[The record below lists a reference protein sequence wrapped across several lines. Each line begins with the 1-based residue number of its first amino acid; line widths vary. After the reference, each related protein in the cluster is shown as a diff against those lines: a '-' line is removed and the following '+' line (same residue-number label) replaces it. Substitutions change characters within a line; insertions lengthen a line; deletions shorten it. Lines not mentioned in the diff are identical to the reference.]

1 VTYDLFL
8 ACDPGKKGAWAL
20 LNQAGELL
28 RVEPLPY
35 LGDRIDVESLD
46 AQWYDA
52 LTMQPGEQS
61 VGFNLEYPM
70 AVQGQSGGE
79 KTFINA
85 GILIALATLRGAA
98 IHLPKPFQWKAK
110 MGLSKDKS
118 ASVRLAVDLW
128 PAWREKFVG
137 PRGGLLDGMAEAALI
152 AEHLRRANL
161 RIRTPEAVGVSW
173 QDTEGRMVSSG
184 TGRFRDGEWVE

>member
-1 VTYDLFL
+1 MTYDLFL

-20 LNQAGELL
+20 LKADGTLL
-28 RVEPLPY
+28 AVEPLPY
-35 LGDRIDVESLD
+35 LGDRIDVLALKDQWVD
-46 AQWYDA
+46 AVMAEDKLPSGRHA
-52 LTMQPGEQS
+52 S

-85 GILIALATLRGAA
+85 GILICLATQLQAA

-128 PAWREKFVG
+128 PVWREKFVG

-161 RIRTPEAVGVSW
+161 RIRTPEAPRDLV
-173 QDTEGRMVSSG
+173 TSG
-184 TGRFRDGEWVE
+184 TGRFAGGNWVE